1 MKYLEDLLYMKTKE
15 TQSEILLTQWN
26 YDKTL
31 VPKALQLISNL
42 FPHYSLHDESHSIAI
57 INNIVRILGK
67 DAIDKLSAIDLWLI
81 LEASYYHD
89 IGMVVSADILKEA
102 VESKKFIQFFHSI
115 RENKLHSL
123 YEFAIK
129 FKIENEKLLYE
140 DSLFSFE
147 QLEGIKY
154 ILADY
159 FRSEHSIRSKKIIK
173 DPTSEFN
180 LTSPRNLMPQRIFK
194 ILGDICSTHTKDF
207 SEVMKLSFCE
217 VGIGTQDMHPRFV
230 ACLLRI
236 GDLLDLDNNRFS
248 EIMLSTLS
256 TIPIDTTKHQLK
268 HAAIESFRADRN
280 EISILAK
287 CDDYDVANI
296 TQHWFHYLA
305 DEISNQMS
313 HWNEIVPCKDI
324 GYLPSI
330 GSLKVE
336 LKTYEYLDGKNKP
349 HFSVDTDK
357 ALELLRGAGIY
368 EQPSQAFREIL
379 QNSVDSTLIR
389 MWEEHQDNETIFE
402 EPYTEKFVKLMQNY
416 PIQVSI
422 KNTENSDK
430 FKTWEVTIEDHAMGL
445 TSYDLEF
452 LMKSGSSSKNTKKAN
467 VVRSM
472 PKWLQPSGIFGIGF
486 QSIFQLTDEAM
497 IKTKD
502 FYEEQYQEITLYSPL
517 SAKNGDILI
526 EKKETTHKRKPGTQV
541 IFKLHTQTIPD
552 QLSYH
557 YNDSN
562 VKKTIDQ
569 YDYFSVDSMDIE
581 TAEIV
586 DEIIKFSSNCY
597 FPILL
602 VFDDETLELSRIN
615 NKPFK
620 YFDKQSSL
628 EFNIYPNV
636 MGTNRTI
643 TYYKNQVA
651 KNNFFI
657 NFIGLAVNI
666 HQDKASEV
674 LTLNRNEI
682 KKEYLNTLSPI
693 LFEALF
699 RTITNHFNDFT
710 SEEQI
715 YLSMFLHYYNAK
727 NLENSSITQYENWK
741 YHKILIDGIE
751 YSIEDLLKLDTITIR
766 YCKDNIPNQT
776 IKRYSVQDNSLTIEL
791 KNGHID
797 NEITTFLLFKANE
810 SFSAIRSSEENET
823 YKKVVFLSKEE
834 QKNPYSQEDF
844 TKIIQSLIDTSSFTA
859 RVFLPCMI
867 EEYNSLRLKGEAFA
881 PWVHYHSSLST
892 TFQMPKMLSPY
903 VVKREDAKTTLEV
916 LTNDKLLEWVHQN
929 RYYTSTTKED
939 IKNSYKT
946 FIEDYNKII
955 TTLLKEDG

>member
-1 MKYLEDLLYMKTKE
+1 MKYLEDKLYNKTKE
-15 TQSEILLTQWN
+15 TQSEILFTQWN

-31 VPKALQLISNL
+31 VPKALQSISNL
-42 FPHYSLHDESHSIAI
+42 FPHYSLHDETHSITI
-57 INNIVRILGK
+57 INNIVRILGE
-67 DAIDKLSAIDLWLI
+67 DSIDKLSAIDLWLI

-89 IGMVVSADILKEA
+89 IGMVVSADTLKEA

-115 RENKLHSL
+115 QENKLHSL

-129 FKIENEKLLYE
+129 FKIENEQILYE
-140 DSLFSFE
+140 NSLFSFE

-159 FRSEHSIRSKKIIK
+159 FRSEHSNRSKSIIK

-180 LTSPRNLMPQRIFK
+180 LSSPRNIMPQRIFK
-194 ILGDICSTHTKDF
+194 ILGDICSVHTQDF
-207 SEVMKLSFCE
+207 SEVLKLSFCE

-230 ACLLRI
+230 ACLLRL

-256 TIPIDTTKHQLK
+256 KIPLDTTKHELK

-336 LKTYEYLDGKNKP
+336 LKRFEYLDGKNKP

-368 EQPSQAFREIL
+368 EKPSQAFREIL
-379 QNSVDSTLIR
+379 QNSIDSTLIR
-389 MWEEHQDNETIFE
+389 MWEEHQDDKTIFE
-402 EPYTEKFVKLMQNY
+402 EPYTEEFVKLMKNY
-416 PIQVSI
+416 PIRVSI
-422 KNTENSDK
+422 KNTETNDK

-445 TSYDLEF
+445 SSYDLGF
-452 LMKSGSSSKNTKKAN
+452 LMKSGSSSKNTQKAN
-467 VVRSM
+467 VIRNM

-486 QSIFQLTDEAM
+486 QSIFQLTDEVM

-502 FYEEQYQEITLYSPL
+502 FYKEQYQEITLYSPL
-517 SAKNGDILI
+517 SPKNGDILI
-526 EKKETTHKRKPGTQV
+526 EKKETTHKIKPGTQV
-541 IFKLHTQTIPD
+541 IFKLQTQTIPD
-552 QLSYH
+552 RVSYH
-557 YNDSN
+557 FDDSN
-562 VKKTIDQ
+562 VKKTIDK
-569 YDYFSVDSMDIE
+569 YDYFSVDSMDTE

-586 DEIIKFSSNCY
+586 DEIIKFSLNCY

-602 VFDDETLELSRIN
+602 TFDNEELELSQKTE
-615 NKPFK
+615 KPFK
-620 YFDKQSSL
+620 YFDKKSSL
-628 EFNIYPNV
+628 ELNIYPNIK
-636 MGTNRTI
+636 GTYATS
-643 TYYKNQVA
+643 TYYKNQEA
-651 KNNFFI
+651 KNNFLI
-657 NFIGLAVNI
+657 KFIGLNVNI
-666 HQDKASEV
+666 HQDKASDV

-682 KKEYLNTLSPI
+682 KKEYQNTLTSI

-699 RTITNHFNDFT
+699 RTVTNHFDDFT
-710 SEEQI
+710 SEEQVC
-715 YLSMFLHYYNAK
+715 LSMFLNYYHK
-727 NLENSSITQYENWK
+727 EENLKIFNITQYEHWK
-741 YHKILIDGIE
+741 YYKIPIDGVE

-766 YCKDNIPNQT
+766 YYKDNITNQT
-776 IKRYSVQDNSLTIEL
+776 AKRYSVENNSLTIEL

-867 EEYNSLRLKGEAFA
+867 EEYNSLRLKEGAFA
-881 PWVHYHSSLST
+881 PWLHHHSSLSS

-903 VVKREDAKTTLEV
+903 IVEKENIMVTIKPLINQKLLQWVYDNRYNESTTREDIENQYNAF
-916 LTNDKLLEWVHQN
+916 
-929 RYYTSTTKED
+929 
-939 IKNSYKT
+939 IKQFKDLIN
-946 FIEDYNKII
+946 
-955 TTLLKEDG
+955 